1 MWNKNLQAIVLAAG
15 QAKRFKTGRTKL
27 LEPLCGREMILY
39 STKLLEGL
47 DIKTTLVVGHQ
58 KNELIETVKKHH
70 KNVTFV
76 EQNKQL
82 GTGHAVCCTK
92 DLWEKE
98 TVLIL
103 NGDMPLI
110 TPQIIEQL
118 YSAHHTNKA
127 TISFVTAHLE
137 YTHHFYGRVVEK
149 NGITEIVEAKDFKD
163 DPRNYQWINAGIYL
177 IDTKFLQKNSHL
189 IDNSNASEEF
199 YLTDLVGMASK
210 QGHTVVTVPASY
222 ERVRGVNTLEELW
235 RAEQVKRSDL
245 IKYWMSQGV
254 RFVKAQ
260 NVHLH
265 MDVSIGAGTC
275 IGGGVYLEGNTVI
288 GKNCTIREYTRLE
301 NATLGDNVFVR
312 SHSVITDST
321 IRDNAEVGPF
331 AHVRSESIIDHHAS
345 IGNFVEVKKSFV
357 GQESKARHLAYIGDA
372 TLGKNVNIGAGTIT
386 CNFDG
391 IQKHETSIGDNAQVG
406 SNNTLVAPLTIEKNS
421 YTAAGSTITE
431 TVPENALAFG
441 RARQMNKEGYAPK
454 LLGKLK
460 DKNNSPKV
468 QVKKKKHPSSPTCSS
483 KSKAR
488 SRRLLRTRKKEK
500 NA

>member
-1 MWNKNLQAIVLAAG
+1 MWNKNLQAVILAAG
-15 QAKRFKTGRTKL
+15 QAKRFRTGRTKL

-39 STKLLEGL
+39 GTKLLEGL
-47 DIKTTLVVGHQ
+47 DIKTTVVVGHQ
-58 KNELIETVKKHH
+58 KKQLIETIKKHH
-70 KNVTFV
+70 DERITFV
-76 EQNKQL
+76 QQDKQL

-92 DLWEKE
+92 DLWEKDSI
-98 TVLIL
+98 LIL

-118 YSAHHTNKA
+118 YKAHHTNKA

-137 YTHHFYGRVVEK
+137 YTNHFYGRVVEK
-149 NGITEIVEAKDFKD
+149 NDTTEIIEAKDFKE

-177 IDTKFLQKNSHL
+177 IDKDFLIENSHL

-210 QGHTVVTVPASY
+210 QGKTVITVPASY
-222 ERVRGVNTLEELW
+222 DRVRGVNTLEELW

-254 RFVKAQ
+254 RFIKAQ

-265 MDVSIGAGTC
+265 IDVFIGAGTC

-312 SHSVITDST
+312 SHSIIADST
-321 IRDNAEVGPF
+321 IRDNAEVGPY
-331 AHVRSESIIDHHAS
+331 AHIRSESIVDNHAS
-345 IGNFVEVKKSFV
+345 IGNFVELKKSFI
-357 GQESKARHLAYIGDA
+357 GQSSKARHFTYLGD
-372 TLGKNVNIGAGTIT
+372 TTVGKSANIGAGTIT
-386 CNFDG
+386 CNYDG
-391 IQKHETSIGDNAQVG
+391 VTKHETFIGDNAQIG
-406 SNNTLVAPLTIEKNS
+406 SNNTLVAPVTIEENS

-431 TVPENALAFG
+431 TVPKETLAFG
-441 RARQMNKEGYAPK
+441 RARQVNKEGHAPK
-454 LLGKLK
+454 LLQKLK
-460 DKNNSPKV
+460 EQSEKV
-468 QVKKKKHPSSPTCSS
+468 LVKKKIE
-483 KSKAR
+483 
-488 SRRLLRTRKKEK
+488 KEK
-500 NA
+500 TNC